1 MHAYYVTFFKGMRIG
16 DTDMW
21 YWAVVWSIHTNG
33 YKQILKLQSMTDRC
47 VPSVV
52 EFTGLLIVGQHH
64 QRTCMHSRLESL
76 DNAVHKRR
84 GDIDSYHCTDNHAT
98 SISNVALTYR
108 AVWLY
113 EAGSSRH
120 VTSFPG
126 FPHLILCIHNVSIIT
141 TGGMEG
147 QTGIWNAACTNQP
160 SYVIQPT
167 LENQFAYSGIQHSI
181 DSGISKI
188 CLQIN
193 LLWQTKGHLVGFIPN
208 ICHCIASV
216 IQNTSL

>member
-1 MHAYYVTFFKGMRIG
+1 MCERGLKTLTCDIEQWFDPSTQTNTNKYQSCKAWL
-16 DTDMW
+16 TDV
-21 YWAVVWSIHTNG
+21 YQVWW
-33 YKQILKLQSMTDRC
+33 
-47 VPSVV
+47 

-98 SISNVALTYR
+98 SISYVALTYR

-113 EAGSSRH
+113 EAGCSRH

-147 QTGIWNAACTNQP
+147 QTGIWNTACTNQP
-160 SYVIQPT
+160 SYIIQPT

-181 DSGISKI
+181 D
-188 CLQIN
+188 
-193 LLWQTKGHLVGFIPN
+193 
-208 ICHCIASV
+208 
-216 IQNTSL
+216 